1 MVYWRRRQPEPEAR
15 RLLGREPARLVPAH
29 QGCPDLR
36 LHQQSV
42 QSQIRDRRH
51 FLRYAIDGRGRDTE
65 RADRPPHGHAGTAAL
80 GLCRHACEVVRP
92 IGRSRHAWSFPRA
105 DFRLVG
111 FCARFIRA
119 RIDLRELIAITPN
132 TKDEWLT
139 TDLHVCDWALCW

>member
-15 RLLGREPARLVPAH
+15 RLLGREPARLVSAH

-65 RADRPPHGHAGTAAL
+65 RAERPPHGHAGAAAL
-80 GLCRHACEVVRP
+80 GLCGDARKTMNARVPPSSCRRASPRWASLSRMLLSELEYIIAPPPRHTP
-92 IGRSRHAWSFPRA
+92 
-105 DFRLVG
+105 
-111 FCARFIRA
+111 
-119 RIDLRELIAITPN
+119 ITPQA
-132 TKDEWLT
+132 
-139 TDLHVCDWALCW
+139 VRA